1 MRLFNIRGF
10 NIRGFN
16 IGTYKTLVKLWLNT
30 LWLNTQSPSTAPTP
44 MIEVG
49 LGIQA
54 GLKRPYISITT
65 IKCLSECDLRIM
77 VTYKF
82 YIP

>member
-1 MRLFNIRGF
+1 MRLF

-30 LWLNTQSPSTAPTP
+30 LWLNTQSPSTAP
-44 MIEVG
+44 MIQVV

-54 GLKRPYISITT
+54 GLKRPYILITT